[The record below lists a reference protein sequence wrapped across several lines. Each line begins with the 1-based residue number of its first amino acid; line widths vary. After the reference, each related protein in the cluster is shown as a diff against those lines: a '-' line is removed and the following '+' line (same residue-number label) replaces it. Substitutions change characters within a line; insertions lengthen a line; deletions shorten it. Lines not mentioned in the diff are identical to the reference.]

1 MTGPLAKQEQKEV
14 AINEKGELVVSDEEE
29 ASVGHDSF
37 QDKLDIVDAAIKN
50 NDETEQ
56 EILDEIDQAT
66 AAIDSD
72 QRDIMFE
79 DDSQCDTPRPREI
92 TESEIEPKV
101 DEIDENIR
109 NKQEEYSTKQNAA
122 PVSADNDKK

>member
-1 MTGPLAKQEQKEV
+1 MTGPVAKQEQEEV

-79 DDSQCDTPRPREI
+79 DDS
-92 TESEIEPKV
+92 
-101 DEIDENIR
+101 
-109 NKQEEYSTKQNAA
+109 
-122 PVSADNDKK
+122 